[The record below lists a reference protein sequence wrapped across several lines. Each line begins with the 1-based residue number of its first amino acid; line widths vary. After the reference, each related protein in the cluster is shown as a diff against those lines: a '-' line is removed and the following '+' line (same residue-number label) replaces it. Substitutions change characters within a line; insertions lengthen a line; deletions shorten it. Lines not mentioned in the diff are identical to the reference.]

1 MENIGRIGIKYC
13 CFVGV
18 FYLMLFDNINLLCVE
33 EKKIFDKHIVGASIG
48 LQGSEDFA
56 GISSEVFY
64 RHSTAPTTMTTNTNT
79 STSEIL
85 SVFYSQFYLS
95 ANLEYAYSEN
105 DDMIKDGVGIAR
117 EDIAIAIGAYYY
129 IKYAKFL
136 NFVVG
141 IEYGALHRREEKTFT
156 ESILNTKSNNVKA
169 LSSITAGYFI
179 PITKHL
185 QFDLTSKM
193 YTVVRGGA
201 TTKINLG
208 LSYSF

>member
-1 MENIGRIGIKYC
+1 MKIFWWFAGIFFLTLLGGC
-13 CFVGV
+13 
-18 FYLMLFDNINLLCVE
+18 INLVCAA
-33 EKKIFDKHIVGASIG
+33 EKKLFDKHIVGASIG

-117 EDIAIAIGAYYY
+117 EDIAIAVGAYYY
-129 IKYAKFL
+129 AKLSKCL
-136 NFVVG
+136 NFFVG
-141 IEYGALHRREEKTFT
+141 VEYGALHRREEKTFT

-169 LSSITAGYFI
+169 LSSITVGYFI

-185 QFDLTSKM
+185 QFDLTSKR
-193 YTVVRGGA
+193 YTVVRGGS
-201 TTKINLG
+201 TSKINLG